1 MRCLKI
7 KGKSYGGHGLL
18 WNFMVEDELDYGR
31 ANVAKFGSREKDQCE
46 ALYAALRSQVEEKRR
61 LRDLSKGV
69 NRYGAPQK

>member
-31 ANVAKFGSREKDQCE
+31 ANVAKFGSKEKE
-46 ALYAALRSQVEEKRR
+46 RIESLYRSIRAAVDDKRAA
-61 LRDLSKGV
+61 RDAARGV
-69 NRYGAPQK
+69 SRYGAQQK